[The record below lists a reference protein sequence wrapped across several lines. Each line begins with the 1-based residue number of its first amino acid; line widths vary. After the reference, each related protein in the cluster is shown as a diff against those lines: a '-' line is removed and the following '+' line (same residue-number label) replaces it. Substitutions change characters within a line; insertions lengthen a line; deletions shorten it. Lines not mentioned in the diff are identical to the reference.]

1 MTRRVAM
8 ISEHASPVA
17 LLGGVDAGGQNV
29 YVDAVSRGLVAHGY
43 ETDVFTVRGELQ
55 HPRVVPWADGVR
67 VIEIPVD
74 ATAPLPKDALWPH
87 MPAFRNAIDDFAG
100 RDHAQYDLI
109 HGNFWMSGWVAAE
122 LGSGWRTPTVQ
133 IFHATGVT
141 KLREQGAAD
150 TSPSERIEVEKAV
163 VRAVDRLIA
172 QCPAERDELLADYG
186 ARADQIALIPSAVDI
201 DRFRPVDAC
210 AARQT
215 LEIDPTAEMIAYVG
229 RLVPRK
235 DVRNVIHA
243 LARLK
248 ARRLAA
254 GAATMPLLFI
264 VGGDTELPDPVA
276 TPEIGEL
283 RALAAELGVLDQ
295 VRFAGRRQPDELH
308 LWYSAAEVAVTT
320 PWYEPF
326 GLTPLEAMACGTPVI
341 GSRVGGIAFTVADG
355 ETGFLVPP
363 RDPEALSA
371 RIEEILRDAARRMR
385 MGEAGRARVLGSFTW
400 QQVAMHTAALYD
412 DLLSQRAA
420 QPLGWH
426 RGLTR
431 GVTAGARQPQLQL
444 QLELEL
450 EADSQVQSQGVSA

>member
-1 MTRRVAM
+1 VTRRIAM

-43 ETDVFTVRGELQ
+43 ETDLFTVRGELE
-55 HPRVVPWADGVR
+55 HSEVVAWADGVR
-67 VIEIPVD
+67 VIEIPVGAD
-74 ATAPLPKDALWPH
+74 APLPKDALWPH
-87 MPAFRNAIDDFAG
+87 MPAFRDAIDRFADSEG
-100 RDHAQYDLI
+100 AAYDLI
-109 HGNFWMSGWVAAE
+109 HGNFWMSGWVATE
-122 LGSGWRTPTVQ
+122 LGLRWQTPTVQ

-150 TSPSERIEVEKAV
+150 TSPAGRIEVEKAV

-186 ARADQIALIPSAVDI
+186 ARADQIVLIPSAVDT
-201 DRFRPVDAC
+201 DRFRSVDKC

-215 LEIDPTAEMIAYVG
+215 LEIDPTAEMIVYVG

-235 DVRNVIHA
+235 DVRNVVQA

-248 ARRLAA
+248 TQRLAM
-254 GAATMPLLFI
+254 GITTMPALFI
-264 VGGDTELPDPVA
+264 VGGDTEEPDPVA
-276 TPEIGEL
+276 TPEIGVL
-283 RALAAELGVLDQ
+283 HALASELGVLDQ
-295 VRFAGRRQPDELH
+295 VRFVGRRQPDDLH
-308 LWYSAAEVAVTT
+308 LWYAAADVAVTT

-363 RDPEALSA
+363 RDPEALSG
-371 RIEEILRDAARRMR
+371 RLEEILHDPARRMR
-385 MGEAGRARVLGSFTW
+385 MGQAGRTRVLSLFTW
-400 QQVAMHTAALYD
+400 QQVATCTAALYD
-412 DLLSQRAA
+412 NLLSEPSTPALGRLPALRRNDAA
-420 QPLGWH
+420 T
-426 RGLTR
+426 TR
-431 GVTAGARQPQLQL
+431 Q
-444 QLELEL
+444 
-450 EADSQVQSQGVSA
+450 SQEQGVSA

>member
-43 ETDVFTVRGELQ
+43 ETDVFTVRGELARPQ
-55 HPRVVPWADGVR
+55 VVAWADGVR

-74 ATAPLPKDALWPH
+74 AAGPLSKDALWPH
-87 MPAFRNAIDDFAG
+87 MPAFRDAIDDFAR
-100 RDHAQYDLI
+100 RDDAGYDLI
-109 HGNFWMSGWVAAE
+109 HGNFWMSGWVAAK
-122 LGSGWRTPTVQ
+122 LGSRWRTPTVQ

-150 TSPSERIEVEKAV
+150 TSPAGRIEVEKAV

-172 QCPAERDELLADYG
+172 QCPAERDELLVDYG
-186 ARADQIALIPSAVDI
+186 ARTDQIALIPSAVDT
-201 DRFRPVDAC
+201 DRFRPVDKR

-215 LEIDPTAEMIAYVG
+215 LGIDPTTEMIVYVG
-229 RLVPRK
+229 RIVPRK
-235 DVRNVIHA
+235 DVRNVIQA

-248 ARRLAA
+248 TLRLAA
-254 GAATMPLLFI
+254 GAATMPALYI
-264 VGGDTELPDPVA
+264 VGGETERPDPVA
-276 TPEIGEL
+276 TPEIGVL
-283 RALAAELGVLDQ
+283 RSLATELGVLDQ
-295 VRFAGRRQPDELH
+295 VRFAGCRQPDELH
-308 LWYSAAEVAVTT
+308 LWYSAADVAVTT

-326 GLTPLEAMACGTPVI
+326 GLTPLEGMACGVPVI

-371 RIEEILRDAARRMR
+371 QLAEILQDPARRIR
-385 MGEAGRARVLGSFTW
+385 MGQAGRARVLGSFTW
-400 QQVAMHTAALYD
+400 QQVAMRTAALYD
-412 DLLSQRAA
+412 DVLSKWAA
-420 QPLGWH
+420 PSPNWRPGQ
-426 RGLTR
+426 TR
-431 GVTAGARQPQLQL
+431 GDAARVRQLQPQ
-444 QLELEL
+444 
-450 EADSQVQSQGVSA
+450 AQGVSA

>member
-29 YVDAVSRGLVAHGY
+29 YVDAVSRGLVPQGY
-43 ETDVFTVRGELQ
+43 ETDIFTVRGDLA
-55 HPRVVPWADGVR
+55 HPEVVAWADGVR
-67 VIEIPVD
+67 VIEIPVGAD
-74 ATAPLPKDALWPH
+74 APLPKDALWPH
-87 MPAFRNAIDDFAG
+87 MPAFRDAIDRFADSEG
-100 RDHAQYDLI
+100 AAYDLI
-109 HGNFWMSGWVAAE
+109 HGNFWMSGWVATE
-122 LGSGWRTPTVQ
+122 LGLRWQTPTVQ

-150 TSPSERIEVEKAV
+150 TSPAGRIEVEKAV

-186 ARADQIALIPSAVDI
+186 ARADQIALIPSAVDT
-201 DRFRPVDAC
+201 DRFRSVDKC

-215 LEIDPTAEMIAYVG
+215 LEIDPTAEMIVYVG

-235 DVRNVIHA
+235 DVRNVVQA

-248 ARRLAA
+248 TQRLAMEIT
-254 GAATMPLLFI
+254 TMPALFI
-264 VGGDTELPDPVA
+264 VGGDTEEPDPVA
-276 TPEIGEL
+276 TPEIGVL
-283 RALAAELGVLDQ
+283 HALASELGVLDQ
-295 VRFAGRRQPDELH
+295 VRFVGRRQPDDLH
-308 LWYSAAEVAVTT
+308 LWYAAADVAVTT

-363 RDPEALSA
+363 RDPEALSG
-371 RIEEILRDAARRMR
+371 RLEEILHDPARRMH
-385 MGEAGRARVLGSFTW
+385 MGQAGRTRVLSLFTW
-400 QQVAMHTAALYD
+400 QQVATCTAALYD
-412 DLLSQRAA
+412 NLLSEPSTPALGRLPALRRNDAA
-420 QPLGWH
+420 T
-426 RGLTR
+426 TR
-431 GVTAGARQPQLQL
+431 Q
-444 QLELEL
+444 
-450 EADSQVQSQGVSA
+450 SQEQGVSA

>member
-43 ETDVFTVRGELQ
+43 ETDLFTVRGELE
-55 HPRVVPWADGVR
+55 HPEVVAWADGVR

-74 ATAPLPKDALWPH
+74 AGAPLPKDALWPH
-87 MPAFRNAIDDFAG
+87 MPAFRDAIDRFADSEG
-100 RDHAQYDLI
+100 AAYDLI

-122 LGSGWRTPTVQ
+122 LGLRWRTPTVQ

-150 TSPSERIEVEKAV
+150 TSPIGRIEVEKAV

-186 ARADQIALIPSAVDI
+186 ARENQIALIPSAVDT
-201 DRFRPVDAC
+201 DRFRPVDKS

-215 LEIDPTAEMIAYVG
+215 LEIDPTAEMIVYVG

-235 DVRNVIHA
+235 DVRNVVQA
-243 LARLK
+243 LAHLK
-248 ARRLAA
+248 TQRLAA
-254 GAATMPLLFI
+254 GMTTMPSLFI
-264 VGGDTELPDPVA
+264 VGGDTEEPDPGA
-276 TPEIGEL
+276 TPEIGVL

-295 VRFAGRRQPDELH
+295 VRFVGRRQPDELH
-308 LWYSAAEVAVTT
+308 LWYAAADVAVTT

-326 GLTPLEAMACGTPVI
+326 GLTPLEAMACGAPVI

-363 RDPEALSA
+363 RDPEALCA
-371 RIEEILRDAARRMR
+371 RLAEILRDPAGRIR
-385 MGEAGRARVLGSFTW
+385 MGAAGRTRVLGSFTW
-400 QQVAMHTAALYD
+400 QQVAMRIAALYD
-412 DLLSQRAA
+412 DLLSKRFA
-420 QPLGWH
+420 PSSD
-426 RGLTR
+426 RRVVLTR
-431 GVTAGARQPQLQL
+431 RGTAGARQLQTK
-444 QLELEL
+444 
-450 EADSQVQSQGVSA
+450 AQGVST